1 MTDNFNDEPQLS
13 EEMEKRLMD
22 LLPLGLDDWL
32 VEDIKHFLATA
43 LEEQRKEIL
52 SEVLE
57 MVKHQRLSPKDG
69 YFTDERKRHQNSLRA
84 ELRTKLNQLKG
95 KP

>member
-1 MTDNFNDEPQLS
+1 MTDQLQEVLHAVLCDNMSKNGVEHIEKTIELQIIQARADER
-13 EEMEKRLMD
+13 EK
-22 LLPLGLDDWL
+22 
-32 VEDIKHFLATA
+32 V
-43 LEEQRKEIL
+43 L

-84 ELRTKLNQLKG
+84 ELRAKLNQLKG
-95 KP
+95 TDATKR

>member
-1 MTDNFNDEPQLS
+1 MNKPQLS
-13 EEMEKRLMD
+13 AEMKYVHI
-22 LLPLGLDDWL
+22 DWKDMYKD
-32 VEDIKHFLATA
+32 ELAQELA
-43 LEEQRKEIL
+43 DERKKVL

-84 ELRTKLNQLKG
+84 ELRARLNQLKEG
-95 KP
+95 KC

>member
-1 MTDNFNDEPQLS
+1 MNEPQLS
-13 EEMEKRLMD
+13 AEMKYVHI
-22 LLPLGLDDWL
+22 DWKDMYKD
-32 VEDIKHFLATA
+32 ELAQELA
-43 LEEQRKEIL
+43 DERKKVL

-95 KP
+95 GE